1 MERLNKAIIK
11 SGKQYDQLF
20 PEPNWQ
26 DTVINGSA
34 DLADTMK
41 LIPRVVNDTLADTE
55 KIASL
60 LKGKNTLETARN
72 IWHFVYE
79 HIPYQRDER
88 GKEQVRR
95 PSRSW
100 FERKTRMDGSAGGV
114 DCDCYTVFISSIL
127 TNLDIAHTLRI
138 TKNTKDYFQHI
149 YPIIQ
154 TGNGRYITIDCV
166 VDEFNYEAPYKEKID
181 HTMELHY
188 LNGLDDEAEFYYDED
203 EILDYTDADTVDV
216 QDFIDGIDMD
226 ELGFLRKLHKKVGTA
241 VKKVARKVGT
251 VAKKGLHVVNRI
263 NPAAVLLRNGV
274 LAAMKLN
281 MFKVAEKLRYAY
293 LSEPQAKAKN
303 LNIDK
308 YKRLLKV
315 QDRLAKIFYGAGG
328 KPENLRKAILTGKG
342 NKNKEVAG
350 LGELFDGG
358 AYDENSSLEEVLGP
372 ELFQE
377 ELVEDFDQ
385 VEGLGELGEI
395 ATGTAIAA
403 ASGAVGAIAALLKS
417 IGEVKNQATTLVRKP
432 TPAPAPA
439 PVPLAPRGLPPQSL
453 PQTRSLPQ
461 RSMTLAPRTS
471 SMTALPMSRPL
482 PLRTSTALT
491 RTAPVRSLQM
501 DESGTSS
508 VPPSR
513 PDAEPESKGLVGWAK
528 ENPVKAGLAGAGIL
542 AAGYGIYHVASGSS
556 KSKGGLSGVRRKR
569 KKPAT
574 KKKSTRKSNTKRK
587 SGSKKKVTIALM

>member
-1 MERLNKAIIK
+1 VERLNKAIIK
-11 SGKQYDQLF
+11 SGKQYDHLF
-20 PEPNWQ
+20 PQPNWQ
-26 DTVINGSA
+26 DTVVNGSA

-41 LIPRVVNDTLADTE
+41 LIPRVVNETLADTE
-55 KIASL
+55 KIAAL
-60 LKGKNTLETARN
+60 LKGKSTFETAKN

-79 HIPYQRDER
+79 HIPYSRDER

-127 TNLDIAHTLRI
+127 TNLEIAHTLRI

-166 VDEFNYEAPYKEKID
+166 VDEFNYEAPYTEKID
-181 HTMELHY
+181 HKMELHY
-188 LNGLDDEAEFYYDED
+188 LNGLDDEAEFDYDQD
-203 EILDYTDADTVDV
+203 EVLDFTDAETVDV
-216 QDFIDGIDMD
+216 QDFIDGIDMA
-226 ELGFLRKLHKKVGTA
+226 ELGFLRKFRKKVGSTL
-241 VKKVARKVGT
+241 KKVGKKIGTVARK
-251 VAKKGLHVVNRI
+251 GLHIVNRI

-281 MFKVAEKLRYAY
+281 MFKVAERLKYAY

-303 LNIDK
+303 LNIGK

-315 QDRLAKIFYGAGG
+315 QDRLAKIFHGAGG
-328 KPENLRKAILTGKG
+328 KPANLKKAILTGKG
-342 NKNKEVAG
+342 NKNREVAG

-377 ELVEDFDQ
+377 ELVQDFDQ

-403 ASGAVGAIAALLKS
+403 ASGAVAAISALLKS
-417 IGEVKNQATTLVRKP
+417 IGEVKNQATSLVRK
-432 TPAPAPA
+432 PAPAPA
-439 PVPLAPRGLPPQSL
+439 PVAPRGLPPQSL
-453 PQTRSLPQ
+453 IQTRSLPQ
-461 RSMTLAPRTS
+461 RSMTLTPRTS

-482 PLRTSTALT
+482 PIRTSTALT
-491 RTAPVRSLQM
+491 RTAPVRSLQI
-501 DESGTSS
+501 DEPGTSS
-508 VPPSR
+508 MPPLR
-513 PDAEPESKGLVGWAK
+513 PDAEPESKGLVDWAK

-542 AAGYGIYHVASGSS
+542 AAGYGIYHVASGGG
-556 KSKGGLSGVRRKR
+556 KSKGGLSGVRIKR
-569 KKPAT
+569 KKTAT
-574 KKKSTRKSNTKRK
+574 KKKSAKKSTTKRK